1 MEGRRLDFD
10 YKKKRQGKVT
20 EDEIKQA
27 LEKFDDSKEIAE
39 QSMFN
44 LLESDVRIINPKPF
58 CLVYCIQRWH
68 CQGFRRFIESVNQ
81 INLLSYTVAVASYHN
96 HSQCPFVLLKPPFI
110 HQVDWNMTPMNVV
123 AIGSYL
129 LQFICMVK
137 TTSRGESLDGFP
149 STRFYARFICA

>member
-44 LLESDVRIINPKPF
+44 LLESDVRIIHPKPF
-58 CLVYCIQRWH
+58 CLVYCIQGWH
-68 CQGFRRFIESVNQ
+68 SQGFGCSIVESVNQ
-81 INLLSYTVAVASYHN
+81 INLPSYTVAVASYHN
-96 HSQCPFVLLKPPFI
+96 YSHCPFVLLKPPFI
-110 HQVDWNMTPMNVV
+110 HQVDWNMTPLNVV
-123 AIGSYL
+123 ALGSYL
-129 LQFICMVK
+129 LQFICMVI
-137 TTSRGESLDGFP
+137 TTSQGESLAGFP
-149 STRFYARFICA
+149 PSN